1 MDRCSNP
8 RFSMGNRG
16 YDRFKEPKVAEK
28 YRMVYRNRTVK
39 CEGNVVMDDFVHLG
53 LKQMFEERGWL
64 EICQGHEF
72 ATKELVRE
80 FYSNLYDW
88 NHKKVSAKGYLRG
101 LRFEFTPDT
110 IATFYHLPRVPN
122 SGFPYAE
129 DDLPSATTVIQELC
143 CSEYNGG
150 DKVSHQ
156 EMTLKARMLDKIVAS
171 SIIIPSSYTSN
182 PSADTTLILY
192 ALFSGVQIDL
202 AYCMWDAIFRVAW
215 CPNGTEGLPF
225 GSFITRWARSMG
237 VPIGPDEEKQ
247 AKNQTINKQTERFS
261 LAYVPRRDDTPTD
274 VHQEVKG
281 IVDLESPIEELMT
294 DIKDGISALHN
305 DMVKFWAKFP
315 GLVDALR
322 HDMGLHPG
330 QRCSLAYVPRRD
342 DVKQEVRGG
351 LDVAPQSTIQELMT
365 SIQAGLLVLHNDLVE
380 FWAEFRGEIDALR
393 RDKGLSPRQRF
404 NLKYVPR
411 IDDTLVD
418 MQPTVPELLTCIQVG
433 FAALRNGHDEFVAE
447 FQVEIDALRDD
458 MGLPP
463 G

>member
-8 RFSMGNRG
+8 SFSMGNRG

-64 EICQGHEF
+64 EICQEHEF
-72 ATKELVRE
+72 ATKELVHE
-80 FYSNLYDW
+80 FYSNLYDL
-88 NHKKVSAKGYLRG
+88 NHEKVSAKGYLRG

-110 IATFYHLPRVPN
+110 IATFYQLPRVPN

-150 DKVSHQ
+150 RKVSHQ

-192 ALFSGVQIDL
+192 ALFSGVKIDL

-225 GSFITRWARSMG
+225 GSFITHWARSTG

-247 AKNQTINKQTERFS
+247 AMNQTINKQTERFS
-261 LAYVPRRDDTPTD
+261 LAYVSRRDDTSTN
-274 VHQEVKG
+274 VHQEVKVW
-281 IVDLESPIEELMT
+281 IL
-294 DIKDGISALHN
+294 N
-305 DMVKFWAKFP
+305 
-315 GLVDALR
+315 
-322 HDMGLHPG
+322 
-330 QRCSLAYVPRRD
+330 
-342 DVKQEVRGG
+342 
-351 LDVAPQSTIQELMT
+351 
-365 SIQAGLLVLHNDLVE
+365 LLS
-380 FWAEFRGEIDALR
+380 R
-393 RDKGLSPRQRF
+393 SS
-404 NLKYVPR
+404 
-411 IDDTLVD
+411 
-418 MQPTVPELLTCIQVG
+418 
-433 FAALRNGHDEFVAE
+433 
-447 FQVEIDALRDD
+447 
-458 MGLPP
+458 
-463 G
+463 

>member
-88 NHKKVSAKGYLRG
+88 NHEKVSAKGYLRG

-129 DDLPSATTVIQELC
+129 DDLPSARTVVQELC

-261 LAYVPRRDDTPTD
+261 LAYVSRRDDTPTD

-315 GLVDALR
+315 G
-322 HDMGLHPG
+322 
-330 QRCSLAYVPRRD
+330 D

-380 FWAEFRGEIDALR
+380 FWAEFR
-393 RDKGLSPRQRF
+393 
-404 NLKYVPR
+404 
-411 IDDTLVD
+411 DDTLVD